1 MAAAEGGF
9 PGRNCLDIKVSY
21 CYYVCWGGVG
31 KGTVFLPRIY
41 FSRKNG
47 RPELFLFL
55 ISSSGGCLSAPAEV
69 SLWTKFCELGLPSA
83 INQIGRMEMGGGGS
97 GSGR

>member
-1 MAAAEGGF
+1 MLG
-9 PGRNCLDIKVSY
+9 
-21 CYYVCWGGVG
+21 WGGVG
-31 KGTVFLPRIY
+31 KGTVFLARVY
-41 FSRKNG
+41 LSRKNG
-47 RPELFLFL
+47 GPELFLFL

-97 GSGR
+97 GSGSGR